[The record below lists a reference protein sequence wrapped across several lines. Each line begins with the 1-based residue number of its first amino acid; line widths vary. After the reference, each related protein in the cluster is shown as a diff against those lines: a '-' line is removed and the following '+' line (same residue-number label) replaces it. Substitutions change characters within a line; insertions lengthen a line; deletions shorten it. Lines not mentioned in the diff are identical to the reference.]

1 MRGGPWNVIEE
12 DLTILL
18 YAVLERELRS
28 GWQDGQERGKEV
40 VTLVLS
46 RRTSVLPACKVWP

>member
-1 MRGGPWNVIEE
+1 MIEE

-28 GWQDGQERGKEV
+28 GWQDGQERGKEA

-46 RRTSVLPACKVWP
+46 RRTSVLPACKLWP